1 MAHAYHL
8 LERYIDVTIPGN
20 RRSIMIK
27 RISIVFLLFTV
38 ATVGQSVFAAS
49 PAEERAEIDAA
60 SAKVL
65 NDLYKVQPGAKKAV
79 NSAVGY
85 AVFSNFGMKIFFAGG
100 GSGKGYA
107 VSGGKKTYMKM
118 LEVQGQ
124 ARGRGRLL
132 PGRGRHR
139 RRRVPLPDHRIG
151 PCRRADGQG
160 HQVLQGR
167 RSQLSFSVRGSANR
181 FTHCPGADDIS
192 SRNLV
197 QPACRSVG
205 RLNFSTHFVAVR
217 RI

>member
-1 MAHAYHL
+1 
-8 LERYIDVTIPGN
+8 
-20 RRSIMIK
+20 MIK

-107 VSGGKKTYMKM
+107 VGGGKKTYMKM
-118 LEVQGQ
+118 LEVQAGLGLGVKKFGLVWVFNSKSAYDQFVNSGWEVGGQ
-124 ARGRGRLL
+124 ASAAAKHEDQGDAFQGA
-132 PGRGRHR
+132 
-139 RRRVPLPDHRIG
+139 IAI
-151 PCRRADGQG
+151 ADGVFLYQITESG
-160 HQVLQGR
+160 LAAELTVKG
-167 RSQLSFSVRGSANR
+167 
-181 FTHCPGADDIS
+181 TKYYKDDD
-192 SRNLV
+192 
-197 QPACRSVG
+197 
-205 RLNFSTHFVAVR
+205 LN
-217 RI
+217 